1 MIKIP
6 NPEWMESVAEAGG
19 WEQHAK
25 QKAQKEFVE
34 RLEKIKKN
42 QWEGINENLTLLKG
56 FVDKNAGNILSQL
69 KNDITETISLK
80 FGQILAPLKNEIY
93 SMLNDT
99 INEALGPVMPY
110 INEGIKWLG
119 VGLDFVVDAL
129 FDVGVWIGTS
139 LQEMYYWLNPEESPE
154 AKAAEAERLAKAR
167 RARYQIGNVPGFSS
181 GAGRGGFQAG
191 SMGSAP
197 SPPESTSTTS
207 KYQE

>member
-1 MIKIP
+1 
-6 NPEWMESVAEAGG
+6 MESVAEAGG

-139 LQEMYYWLNPEESPE
+139 FQEMYYWLNPEESPE